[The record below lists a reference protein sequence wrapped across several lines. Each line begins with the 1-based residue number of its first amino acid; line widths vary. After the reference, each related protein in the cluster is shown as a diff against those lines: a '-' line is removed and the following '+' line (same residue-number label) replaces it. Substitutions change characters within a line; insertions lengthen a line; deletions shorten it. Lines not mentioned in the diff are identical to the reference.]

1 MTGNKIFN
9 KIILLLSDFIAVI
22 CFSNILVLVL
32 MWVKLINFLTVLQT
46 KLKQFLTPKLQII
59 L

>member
-22 CFSNILVLVL
+22 CFSNILVRVL